1 MPPDYTVLA
10 ASDADAAERFA
21 EFEAV
26 DPLPSVPASL
36 LNSADVSDY
45 VRLTGMLHPFHPDK
59 LKSASYEAAI
69 RGWRDDSGQ
78 IEITEAPDEMM
89 DDLTTAA
96 PGTSAG

>member
-45 VRLTGMLHPFHPDK
+45 ADDP
-59 LKSASYEAAI
+59 EAAAL
-69 RGWRDDSGQ
+69 RCRCPDSPRYRAIGNAVTVSVVEW
-78 IEITEAPDEMM
+78 IGRR
-89 DDLTTAA
+89 L
-96 PGTSAG
+96 PG